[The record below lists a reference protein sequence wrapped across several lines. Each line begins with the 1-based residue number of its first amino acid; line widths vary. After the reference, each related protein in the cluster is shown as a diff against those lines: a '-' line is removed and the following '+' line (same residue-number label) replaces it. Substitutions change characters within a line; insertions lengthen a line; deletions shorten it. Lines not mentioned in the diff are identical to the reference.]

1 MLRPGRGKSGT
12 RDEFGHGGD
21 GGARPH
27 PRVGNPAVTD
37 LAVLCLMG
45 RVNAV
50 HQGGQGGRLE
60 GGPATFGRFVDQDAG
75 AFAAEVRR
83 V

>member
-1 MLRPGRGKSGT
+1 M
-12 RDEFGHGGD
+12 
-21 GGARPH
+21 
-27 PRVGNPAVTD
+27 TD